1 VNGVTGAGFTQL
13 NPTNYP
19 RNDLVATFLT
29 GITGLNN
36 NGSVGE
42 MLRLNTTIA
51 ATPKANQSAFGVVVG
66 DLAGFPNGRRPGD
79 DVVDLALRVVMG
91 RLCHKVDLN
100 RDGTDEADLGLCT
113 PSDAVTGTVPYTDG
127 APIDATYFD
136 DTFPYLKT
144 PLAGS
149 PN

>member
-1 VNGVTGAGFTQL
+1 MNSVTEGEFPQL

-19 RNDLVATFLT
+19 RTDLVDTFLK
-29 GITGLNN
+29 GLNGLN
-36 NGSVGE
+36 QNGSVGE
-42 MLRLNTTIA
+42 MLRLNTAIA
-51 ATPKANQSAFGVVVG
+51 ATPAENQSAFGPVVG

-91 RLCHKVDLN
+91 RLCHPIDL
-100 RDGTDEADLGLCT
+100 DGDGNNTNDLGLCT
-113 PSDAVTGTVPYTDG
+113 PDDALTGLVPYTDG
-127 APIDATYFD
+127 APINASYFD
-136 DTFPYLKT
+136 GHFPYLKT